1 MTTPESHFHCT
12 VVLDAGTDPNLISIK
27 LKQIADQGEPFP
39 QKIIL
44 YFSNGPLVVEFPLFS
59 KTVEI
64 IGFSGSFA
72 DLKAQIPTAIFAYLP
87 ASAPYSRPVIEG
99 IEPGTEGTR
108 PWVPA
113 QDLPETEWVK
123 QVYADMGWIS
133 TLDIFTKVTG
143 LLSFLELEKFSQQA
157 VLHPAFYST
166 PASLAPKKKGI
177 RSEFSRL
184 SFQARILALVP
195 YYNCE
200 PWLEQCLDS
209 LVNQTRPLDA
219 IAVLDDGSAK
229 PPLEIVKRF
238 KKVTLL
244 RSAQN
249 VGPYRLLQSAI
260 EQINFDG
267 YLFQDADDWCTR
279 DRLERLLEEAELTD
293 AEWIGTQ
300 ELMVLEN
307 SIFALRYPV
316 KLDSLRQSPL
326 SQPFCYAS
334 SLISRKFLTRLGG
347 FASGLRFSG
356 DLELVNRALWT
367 DKIRNLDRYCYF
379 RRVRKDSLTTS
390 ETTGLGSPARREI
403 GSQIAAR
410 KDENKMLVSKGW
422 APKLDPLT
430 VAKPVVFERLT
441 GPML

>member
-1 MTTPESHFHCT
+1 MTLPESKLPCT
-12 VVLDAGTDPNLISIK
+12 IVLDAGTDPLILAAK
-27 LKQIADQGEPFP
+27 LKQIADEGEPFP
-39 QKIIL
+39 AKIIL
-44 YFSNGPLVVEFPLFS
+44 FFSNGPLVAEFPKFT
-59 KTVEI
+59 KTVEMA
-64 IGFSGSFA
+64 GFLGSFA
-72 DLKAQIPTAIFAYLP
+72 DMKAQIPTAFFAYLP
-87 ASAPYSRPVIEG
+87 ATAPYSRPVIEG
-99 IEPGTEGTR
+99 LDKDASGIR

-113 QDLPETEWVK
+113 QNLPETEWVK
-123 QVYADMGWIS
+123 QVYADLGWIA
-133 TLDIFTKVTG
+133 TLDHFAKGIG
-143 LLSFLELEKFSQQA
+143 ALSFLGLEKYSKQA

-195 YYNCE
+195 YFNCE

-244 RSAQN
+244 RSAEN
-249 VGPYRLLQSAI
+249 VGPYRLLQSVI
-260 EQINFDG
+260 EQTNFDG

-307 SIFALRYPV
+307 SIFAIRYPV

-334 SLISRKFLTRLGG
+334 SLISNKFLTRLGG

-390 ETTGLGSPARREI
+390 EATGLGSPARREI
-403 GSQIAAR
+403 GLRIAAR
-410 KDENKMLVSKGW
+410 KEENKIFVSKGS
-422 APKLDPLT
+422 APNLEPLT
-430 VAKPVVFERLT
+430 IAKPVVLERLM
-441 GPML
+441 GPVL

>member
-1 MTTPESHFHCT
+1 MTTPESQIPCT
-12 VVLDAGTDPNLISIK
+12 VVLDAGTEPLTLAAK
-27 LKQIADQGEPFP
+27 LKQIADEGEPFP
-39 QKIIL
+39 TKIIL
-44 YFSNGPLVVEFPLFS
+44 YFSNGPLVAEFPQSS

-64 IGFSGSFA
+64 TGFSGPFA
-72 DLKAQIPTAIFAYLP
+72 DLKAQISTAFFAYLP
-87 ASAPYSRPVIEG
+87 ANAPYSRPVIEG
-99 IEPGTEGTR
+99 LEKDSPGIR

-113 QDLPETEWVK
+113 QNLPETEWVK
-123 QVYADMGWIS
+123 LVYADLGWIA
-133 TLDIFTKVTG
+133 TLDHFAKGIGPLT
-143 LLSFLELEKFSQQA
+143 FLGLEKYSQQA

-200 PWLEQCLDS
+200 AWLEQCLDS

-244 RSAQN
+244 RSAEN

-260 EQINFDG
+260 EQTNFDG
-267 YLFQDADDWCTR
+267 YLFQDADDWCTH

-334 SLISRKFLTRLGG
+334 SLISNKFLTRLGG

-379 RRVRKDSLTTS
+379 RRIRKDSLTTS
-390 ETTGLGSPARREI
+390 EATGLGSPARREI
-403 GSQIAAR
+403 GLQIAAR
-410 KDENKMLVSKGW
+410 KEENKILVSKGMT
-422 APKLDPLT
+422 PNLEPLT
-430 VAKPVVFERLT
+430 IGKPVVLERLM